1 LRVSEVKR
9 YEIVFSRG
17 LNDFIQK
24 SDGWV
29 ATEGVFRGHF
39 QTGTDSFRDRHRCH
53 LPGDRVFAD
62 ASRGHAAFSRE
73 SFVLFPNTDE
83 VAHGFGADFFDKQF
97 HLIDLLEPQWRMEV
111 TRSMN
116 TRPSHAFAVRDLRR
130 IFPDGQLDGAEESML
145 SALHETKEIREMDDA
160 RHVSVRELDAV
171 SVNKAMFS
179 HEGNE
184 KSGRGLIS

>member
-1 LRVSEVKR
+1 MRVNEVKR

-24 SDGWV
+24 SDRRV
-29 ATEGVFRGHF
+29 AAESVFRGHF

-53 LPGDRVFAD
+53 LPGDRIFAD
-62 ASRGHAAFSRE
+62 ASGGHAAFSRKG
-73 SFVLFPNTDE
+73 FVLFPNTDE

-97 HLIDLLEPQWRMEV
+97 HLIDFLEPQWRMKV

-116 TRPSHAFAVRDLRR
+116 ARPSHAFAVRDLCG

-145 SALHETKEIREMDDA
+145 SALHEAEKVGEVDDTG
-160 RHVSVRELDAV
+160 HVCVGELDA
-171 SVNKAMFS
+171 
-179 HEGNE
+179 
-184 KSGRGLIS
+184 I